1 MKYSGLNYTFQMENM
16 PFHVPMAALERFERF
31 IPSHS
36 HGKGCYEI
44 HYIISG
50 KGTAVI
56 DGRTYAIDRNT
67 LYVTGPYVLHE
78 QITCRED
85 PMVEYC
91 IYLRMTQDGIRAS
104 ASGSILP
111 IFQEH
116 PFWFGHDS
124 QNIRPVLQMI
134 FYEMEYKNIG
144 HHAQLSALF
153 QQLIICLVRNYTG
166 NPPIRLDTG
175 AGLNV
180 QTSLLSIEEAFLYD
194 YKDITLEKLA
204 ARINVSPR
212 QAERLMRQYYNSTF
226 QKKRTEARMSAA
238 TVMLKSGTLSIARI
252 AEETGYS
259 SSEHFAH
266 TFRQYFGVSAGEY
279 RKSSKKNS
287 DTYRDEAS
295 GYYSQL
301 P

>member
-1 MKYSGLNYTFQMENM
+1 M
-16 PFHVPMAALERFERF
+16 
-31 IPSHS
+31 IP
-36 HGKGCYEI
+36 
-44 HYIISG
+44 
-50 KGTAVI
+50 
-56 DGRTYAIDRNT
+56 
-67 LYVTGPYVLHE
+67 
-78 QITCRED
+78 
-85 PMVEYC
+85 
-91 IYLRMTQDGIRAS
+91 
-104 ASGSILP
+104 
-111 IFQEH
+111 
-116 PFWFGHDS
+116 